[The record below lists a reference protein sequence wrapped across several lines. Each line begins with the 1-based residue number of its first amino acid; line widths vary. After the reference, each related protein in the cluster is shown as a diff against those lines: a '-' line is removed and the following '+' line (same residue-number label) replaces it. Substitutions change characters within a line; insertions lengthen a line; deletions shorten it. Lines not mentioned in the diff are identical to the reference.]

1 MKKTRIITTALGLCL
16 AASMLAGCSQET
28 GGETVQASRMD
39 GGQTQI
45 SVEESATQA
54 ATTDGYVFTYMG
66 YDIIMGSEVQPYL
79 DAFGD
84 PEDEF
89 EAASCAGQGMDHI
102 YSYPGFFLY
111 TREEN
116 GVSIVDAVQITD
128 SITNYNGAHVG
139 DKIDDVKAIFGEP
152 ADDWGFGFSYA
163 SGNTELRF
171 FSENGETIDEIEIIL
186 KQN

>member
-1 MKKTRIITTALGLCL
+1 MKKTRIITTAIGLCL
-16 AASMLAGCSQET
+16 AASMFAGCSQTSDET
-28 GGETVQASRMD
+28 AVASRIE

-45 SVEESATQA
+45 SIEESESQSVSA
-54 ATTDGYVFTYMG
+54 DGYVFTYMG
-66 YDIIMGSEVQPYL
+66 YDIVMGSEVQQYL
-79 DAFGD
+79 DAFGEPD
-84 PEDEF
+84 DEF

-128 SITNYNGAHVG
+128 SLTDYNGAHVG
-139 DKIDDVKAIFGEP
+139 DKIEDVKAIFGEP
-152 ADDWGFGFSYA
+152 ADDWGYGFTYS

-171 FSENGETIDEIEIIL
+171 MSEDQVTVSEIQIIV
-186 KQN
+186 KN

>member
-1 MKKTRIITTALGLCL
+1 MKKTRIFTTAIGLCL
-16 AASMLAGCSQET
+16 AASMFAGCSQTSDET
-28 GGETVQASRMD
+28 AVASRIE

-45 SVEESATQA
+45 SIEESEGQPVSA
-54 ATTDGYVFTYMG
+54 DGYVFTYMG
-66 YDIIMGSEVQPYL
+66 YDIVMGSEVQQYL
-79 DAFGD
+79 DAFGEPD
-84 PEDEF
+84 DEF

-128 SITNYNGAHVG
+128 SLTDYNGAHVG
-139 DKIDDVKAIFGEP
+139 DKIEDVKAIFGEP
-152 ADDWGFGFSYA
+152 ADDWGYGFTYS

-171 FSENGETIDEIEIIL
+171 MSEDQVTVSEIQIIV
-186 KQN
+186 KN